1 MLIKEKTMPF
11 MSKHGKLLIDC
22 HSSEQIMLWRSSRTP
37 PFSESSN
44 VRHVETSCWFLAS
57 SESTFFSF
65 KNFIGQV
72 SASSTVCSSKL
83 ICLLISVCCR
93 MIWPPVVL
101 LLGCPAEFL
110 RNSSIYLFL
119 FKSLRKADRN
129 RSDIKLYK
137 IGLTAQFMKIIVLDI
152 KINQSGS
159 HVSDIE
165 VTNELYITIA
175 LYGNQQIAKTKTTT
189 ASIFMTL
196 T

>member
-1 MLIKEKTMPF
+1 MLINEKTMPF

-57 SESTFFSF
+57 YTSVSFCCWRFYNEQTSESTFFSF

-101 LLGCPAEFL
+101 LLGCPAEFPKFICWI
-110 RNSSIYLFL
+110 RNNF
-119 FKSLRKADRN
+119 
-129 RSDIKLYK
+129 
-137 IGLTAQFMKIIVLDI
+137 
-152 KINQSGS
+152 
-159 HVSDIE
+159 
-165 VTNELYITIA
+165 
-175 LYGNQQIAKTKTTT
+175 
-189 ASIFMTL
+189 
-196 T
+196 